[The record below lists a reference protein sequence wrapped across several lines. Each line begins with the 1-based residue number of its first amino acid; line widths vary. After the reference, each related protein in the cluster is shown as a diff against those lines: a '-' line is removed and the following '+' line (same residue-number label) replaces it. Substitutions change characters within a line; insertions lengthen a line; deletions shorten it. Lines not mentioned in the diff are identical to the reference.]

1 MKQPCYPFFP
11 VLQLAVQQMSNRWPL
26 LSVLAQ
32 HFQQGS
38 HDLVTRR
45 QPRLPRQRYDAI
57 DIKICPDRVTFL
69 SDPICFIC
77 LLAMNRVSIFIREDS
92 DGFCSEFVACAE
104 RTDSNLAAIGNQN
117 FFKHW
122 CVSVALS

>member
-1 MKQPCYPFFP
+1 SIFSKETITWVDGLSPCF
-11 VLQLAVQQMSNRWPL
+11 QSN
-26 LSVLAQ
+26 VN
-32 HFQQGS
+32 
-38 HDLVTRR
+38 DTI
-45 QPRLPRQRYDAI
+45 Y
-57 DIKICPDRVTFL
+57 IKIGPDRLTFL

-92 DGFCSEFVACAE
+92 DGFCSECVACAE